1 VTLSSRDTVFAVLA
15 ILAVQAAVL
24 LVLGRVPICQCGTVK
39 LWHGDVLSSENSQ
52 HILDWY
58 SFSHV
63 IHGFLFYLFS
73 RLLLPN
79 TAVTTRLLL
88 AIVLEASWEAVEN
101 TSFVIERYR
110 AATIALNYYGDS
122 VVNSVSDTLMALLG
136 FVLAYRLPVIA
147 AIALVLAIE
156 IVLAFWIRDNLTL
169 NIVMLIH
176 PFDAIRGWQCALPG
190 GEISCATS

>member
-1 VTLSSRDTVFAVLA
+1 MTLSSRNAAIAVLA
-15 ILAVQAAVL
+15 ILLLQAAVL
-24 LVLGRVPICQCGTVK
+24 LAIGRVPICQCGTVK

-52 HILDWY
+52 HLLDWY
-58 SFSHV
+58 SFTHI
-63 IHGFLFYLFS
+63 IHGFVFYLLG
-73 RLLLPN
+73 RLLLPD

-88 AIVLEASWEAVEN
+88 AMALEGSWEIVEN

-147 AIALVLAIE
+147 TIALAVTMEAI
-156 IVLAFWIRDNLTL
+156 VVFWIRDNLTL

-176 PFDAIRGWQCALPG
+176 PFDAIREWQAAL
-190 GEISCATS
+190 SAR

>member
-1 VTLSSRDTVFAVLA
+1 MTLSPRNAGFAVLV

-24 LVLGRVPICQCGTVK
+24 LAIGRVPICPCGTVK

-52 HILDWY
+52 HILDSY
-58 SFSHV
+58 SFTHI
-63 IHGFLFYLFS
+63 IHGFLFYLLG

-88 AIVLEASWEAVEN
+88 AAALEASWEIVEN

-147 AIALVLAIE
+147 TIALALAVE

-176 PFDAIRGWQCALPG
+176 PFDTIRGWQSALP
-190 GEISCATS
+190 TR

>member
-1 VTLSSRDTVFAVLA
+1 MTLSSRNAVFAVLA
-15 ILAVQAAVL
+15 ILLVQAAVL
-24 LVLGRVPICQCGTVK
+24 LALGRVPICQCGAVK

-52 HILDWY
+52 HIFDWY
-58 SFSHV
+58 SFSH
-63 IHGFLFYLFS
+63 IGHGFLFYLLG

-88 AIVLEASWEAVEN
+88 AMALEGSWEIVEN

-122 VVNSVSDTLMALLG
+122 VVNSVSDSLMALLG

-147 AIALVLAIE
+147 SIALTLAME
-156 IVLAFWIRDNLTL
+156 IAVAFWIRDNLTL
-169 NIVMLIH
+169 NIVMLLH
-176 PFDAIRGWQCALPG
+176 PFDAIREWQAALP
-190 GEISCATS
+190 AR

>member
-1 VTLSSRDTVFAVLA
+1 MTLSRRNVAFAVLA

-24 LVLGRVPICQCGTVK
+24 LALGRVPICQCGTVK

-58 SFSHV
+58 SFTHV
-63 IHGFLFYLFS
+63 IHGVLFYLLG
-73 RLLLPN
+73 RWLLPN

-88 AIVLEASWEAVEN
+88 AVVLEASWEIVEN

-110 AATIALNYYGDS
+110 AATISLSYYGDS
-122 VVNSVSDTLMALLG
+122 IVNSVSDTLMALLG
-136 FVLAYRLPVIA
+136 FVLAYRVPVTA

-176 PFDAIRGWQCALPG
+176 PFDAIQEWQSALP
-190 GEISCATS
+190 TR

>member
-1 VTLSSRDTVFAVLA
+1 MTLSSRNTAFAVLA

-24 LVLGRVPICQCGTVK
+24 LALGRVPICQCGTIK
-39 LWHGDVLSSENSQ
+39 LWHGDVLSPENSQ

-58 SFSHV
+58 SFTHV
-63 IHGFLFYLFS
+63 IHGFGFYLFG

-88 AIVLEASWEAVEN
+88 AIMLEASWEIVEN

-110 AATIALNYYGDS
+110 AATISLSYYGDS

-147 AIALVLAIE
+147 TIALALAIE
-156 IVLAFWIRDNLTL
+156 VVLVFWIRDNLTL
-169 NIVMLIH
+169 NIIMLIR
-176 PFDAIRGWQCALPG
+176 PFDAIREWQAALPR
-190 GEISCATS
+190 

>member
-1 VTLSSRDTVFAVLA
+1 MTLSSRNTAFAVLA
-15 ILAVQAAVL
+15 ILLLQAAVL
-24 LVLGRVPICQCGTVK
+24 LAMGRVPMCPCGTIK

-58 SFSHV
+58 SFTHV
-63 IHGFLFYLFS
+63 IHGFVFYLLG

-88 AIVLEASWEAVEN
+88 AMALEGSWEIIEN

-110 AATIALNYYGDS
+110 AATISLNYYGDS

-136 FVLAYRLPVIA
+136 FVLAYRLPIIA
-147 AIALVLAIE
+147 TIAVAMIME
-156 IVLAFWIRDNLTL
+156 TVLAFWIRDNLTL

-176 PFDAIRGWQCALPG
+176 PFDPIREWQAAL
-190 GEISCATS
+190 SAR

>member
-1 VTLSSRDTVFAVLA
+1 VTLSSRNAAFAVLA
-15 ILAVQAAVL
+15 ILAVQAAAL
-24 LVLGRVPICQCGTVK
+24 LALGRVPICQCGAIK
-39 LWHGDVLSSENSQ
+39 LWHGDVMSSENSQ

-63 IHGFLFYLFS
+63 VHGFLFYLFG

-79 TAVTTRLLL
+79 TTVTTRLLL
-88 AIVLEASWEAVEN
+88 AMALEASWEIFEN

-136 FVLAYRLPVIA
+136 FILAYRLPVIA
-147 AIALVLAIE
+147 AVALVLAME
-156 IVLAFWIRDNLTL
+156 IVVAFWIRDNLTL
-169 NIVMLIH
+169 NIVMLVH
-176 PFDAIRGWQCALPG
+176 PFDAIREWQSALP
-190 GEISCATS
+190 AR

>member
-1 VTLSSRDTVFAVLA
+1 VLA
-15 ILAVQAAVL
+15 ILSVQAAVL
-24 LVLGRVPICQCGTVK
+24 LALGRVPICPCGTIK
-39 LWHGDVLSSENSQ
+39 LWHADVLSSENSQ

-63 IHGFLFYLFS
+63 VHGFLFYLFG

-88 AIVLEASWEAVEN
+88 ATALEGCWEIVEN

-136 FVLAYRLPVIA
+136 FTLAYRLPVIA
-147 AIALVLAIE
+147 AVALALALE
-156 IVLAFWIRDNLTL
+156 IVAAFWIHDNLTL
-169 NIVMLIH
+169 NMVMLIH
-176 PFDAIRGWQCALPG
+176 PFDAIREWQAALP
-190 GEISCATS
+190 AR

>member
-1 VTLSSRDTVFAVLA
+1 VTLSSRNTVFAVLA
-15 ILAVQAAVL
+15 ILMVQAAVL
-24 LVLGRVPICQCGTVK
+24 LALGRVPICQCGTVK

-58 SFSHV
+58 SFSHIV
-63 IHGFLFYLFS
+63 HGFLFYLFG

-88 AIVLEASWEAVEN
+88 AMALEGSWEIVEN

-136 FVLAYRLPVIA
+136 FILAYRLPVIA
-147 AIALVLAIE
+147 TIALALALE
-156 IVLAFWIRDNLTL
+156 IVLAFWIRDSLTL

-176 PFDAIRGWQCALPG
+176 PFDAIRGWQSALPHR
-190 GEISCATS
+190 